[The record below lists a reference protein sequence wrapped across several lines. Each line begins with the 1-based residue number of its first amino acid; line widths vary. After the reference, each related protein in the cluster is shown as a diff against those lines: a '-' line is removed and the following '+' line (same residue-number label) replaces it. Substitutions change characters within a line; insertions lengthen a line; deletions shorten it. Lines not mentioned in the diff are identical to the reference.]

1 MRILKSQTQHSPWL
15 TYAVLSALAVVLF
28 LVGLRLGNL
37 IFAPQSQVCPAVGAQ
52 DQSSG
57 GAVVKPP
64 FQVRDFTLTNQAGA
78 LLSLKDL
85 RGRAVILF
93 FGYTHCPDVCPTTL
107 ADFTQVKKLLGARAE
122 RVAFVF
128 VTVDSQRDTP
138 AVLKEY
144 LNHFDPGFI
153 GLTGDETTLRS
164 MAAEYGAYFSIPTDQ
179 QKGDSDKDHH
189 VEGIDSDNYFV
200 QHTSP
205 AYLID
210 PRGFLR
216 LVYFNGTAPEII
228 AQGIRQILEET
239 D

>member
-15 TYAVLSALAVVLF
+15 PHAAFSVLLVGLF

-37 IFAPQSQVCPAVGAQ
+37 IFAPQSQVRPATGEEANP
-52 DQSSG
+52 SG
-57 GAVVKPP
+57 GAVVNPP
-64 FQVRDFTLTNQAGA
+64 FQVHDFTLTNQAGA
-78 LLSLKDL
+78 PMSLKDL
-85 RGRAVILF
+85 RGRAVVVF

-107 ADFTQVKKLLGARAE
+107 ADFTQVKKLLGAEAD

-128 VTVDSQRDTP
+128 VTVDSKRDTP

-144 LNHFDPGFI
+144 LNHFDPSFI
-153 GLTGDETTLRS
+153 GLTSYENTLRN
-164 MAAEYGAYFSIPTDQ
+164 MAAEYGAYFSIPADQ

-189 VEGIDSDNYFV
+189 EEGIDSDNYFV

-210 PRGFLR
+210 PRSFLR

-228 AQGIRQILEET
+228 TQGIRQILQEAS
-239 D
+239 